1 MPQQDGGPRPPIARE
16 GWGYITGLA
25 LLGILLLAMGG
36 YAWAILFLLL
46 ALFVAS
52 FFRDPE
58 RTPPSEPGAVV
69 APADGRVVAIEKTGD
84 GGQMIGIFLAIYNVH
99 INRSPV
105 AGAIRNI
112 EYRQGK
118 FLAAF
123 NKDAAEV
130 NEQNAFDI
138 QTESGENFR
147 VVQSAGL
154 IARRI
159 VCWKKPGDILGRG
172 QRIGLIQFGSRT
184 DLHIPPGYEI
194 TVEVGTRVR
203 GGETTVARSSQG

>member
-1 MPQQDGGPRPPIARE
+1 
-16 GWGYITGLA
+16 
-25 LLGILLLAMGG
+25 MGG
-36 YAWAILFLLL
+36 YGWAVLFFLL
-46 ALFVAS
+46 ASFVAY

-58 RTPPSEPGAVV
+58 RTPPSGPGAVA
-69 APADGRVVAIEKTGD
+69 APADGRVVAIED
-84 GGQMIGIFLAIYNVH
+84 SENGGQMIGIFLAIYDVH

-105 AGAIRNI
+105 AGAIQEI
-112 EYRQGK
+112 EYRPGK

-123 NKDAAEV
+123 NKKAAEV

-147 VVQSAGL
+147 VVQIAGV

-159 VCWKKPGDILGRG
+159 VCWKKVGDLLDRG

-184 DLHIPPGYEI
+184 DLYLPPGYEI
-194 TVEVGTRVR
+194 TVKKGDRVR
-203 GGETTVARSSQG
+203 GGETAVARSIQG